1 MLIDVNLRPNLNHK
15 GIVSKNS
22 NGVWNVMCVKRLEI
36 NRNGAEMAG
45 EVCSLLGFSGYSF
58 YNVTLVTTDGIKV
71 PRNAE
76 QQAFSKHLQTH
87 FDQSFRN
94 LRKRHN
100 EPNEFW
106 SDIPSDMRGGIHF
119 SEIVGA
125 PTKCSGFY
133 VECVPHAVIP
143 VVIPSPDG
151 IRPNSSKPAP
161 SRPSSVKPNDA
172 VRPISPVVQP
182 DSAPTV
188 IVPAV
193 DNTTPEESVP
203 DILDDEHLPWS
214 ASIYING
221 QLACNGVLF
230 DRIWVGVEGSCVTS
244 VKYDPLF
251 LNLDCSQ
258 NSNRFS
264 FLVGNMMLSM

>member
-22 NGVWNVMCVKRLEI
+22 NGLWNAVCVKRLEI
-36 NRNGAEMAG
+36 NRKGAEMAG

-58 YNVTLVTTDGIKV
+58 YNVTPFTSDGTKV
-71 PRNAE
+71 PRNAG

-87 FDQSFRN
+87 FDQSLRN

-100 EPNEFW
+100 ELNEFW
-106 SDIPSDMRGGIHF
+106 SDIPSDMKDGIHF

-125 PTKCSGFY
+125 PKKCSGFY

-143 VVIPSPDG
+143 AVIPLPDG
-151 IRPNSSKPAP
+151 IRPNPSKPP
-161 SRPSSVKPNDA
+161 HSRPSPVKLTDA
-172 VRPISPVVQP
+172 VMPINPVVQP
-182 DSAPTV
+182 NSAPTI

-193 DNTTPEESVP
+193 NYTKPAESTS
-203 DILDDEHLPWS
+203 DHLDDEHLPWS

-244 VKYDPLF
+244 VK
-251 LNLDCSQ
+251 
-258 NSNRFS
+258 
-264 FLVGNMMLSM
+264 